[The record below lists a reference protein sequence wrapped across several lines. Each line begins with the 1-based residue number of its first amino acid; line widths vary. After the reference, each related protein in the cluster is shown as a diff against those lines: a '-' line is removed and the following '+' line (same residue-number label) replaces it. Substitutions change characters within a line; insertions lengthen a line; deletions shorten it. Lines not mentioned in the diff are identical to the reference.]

1 MKTLSDDN
9 GGISMQ
15 FIGSHSGLKLSLLKL
30 ILLNPLL
37 SVMQNI
43 IAKDGLVNGLL
54 IRGLGTKIL
63 ANGAQGE

>member
-1 MKTLSDDN
+1 
-9 GGISMQ
+9 
-15 FIGSHSGLKLSLLKL
+15 
-30 ILLNPLL
+30 
-37 SVMQNI
+37 MQNI